1 MNKPPKRVYFFG
13 KINYNVNVSDNERG
27 IFFGEVE
34 KVITMN
40 IFFRVLL
47 AIYAFCLAMVSAL
60 AMYISVRPKAYVGI
74 SEYLAENIFTDG
86 ATGYRI
92 AVFAV
97 ALIFFAMSLIFLLS
111 GIKSNKDKKAVS
123 KHTNIGE
130 IRISLN
136 SIENIAHNASK
147 KASGVKESKTF
158 VKKAEDG
165 VNVEVRIVV
174 MPDLSIPTISED
186 VQSRVKKAV
195 EDASGIVVKQVK
207 VIVDSIYSGVTYKAR
222 VE

>member
-1 MNKPPKRVYFFG
+1 
-13 KINYNVNVSDNERG
+13 
-27 IFFGEVE
+27 
-34 KVITMN
+34 MN

-47 AIYAFCLAMVSAL
+47 AIYAFCLALVSAL
-60 AMYISVRPKAYVGI
+60 AMYITIWTKAYADI
-74 SEYLAENIFTDG
+74 ADYLAQNVFTNG

-92 AVFAV
+92 TVFTV
-97 ALIFFAMSLIFLLS
+97 ALVFFALSLMFLLS

-123 KHTNIGE
+123 KYTNIGE

-136 SIENIAHNASK
+136 SIENIALNASK
-147 KASGVKESKTF
+147 KTNGIRESKAV
-158 VKKAEDG
+158 VKKVEDA
-165 VNVEVRIVV
+165 VNIELRIVV
-174 MPDLSIPTISED
+174 MPDLSIPVISED

-195 EDASGIVVKQVK
+195 EDASGIIVKQVK